1 MVQPVNEMK
10 NENRTSL
17 RFAGKT
23 QSIDIRKLERE
34 TRKILY
40 VGFVFSVCLHTL
52 AAALLTFNRGT
63 ERVPRPI
70 TVNLII
76 RPPRPRKPFLMS
88 GKGKRTRTFHRMVN
102 RIGKPRPAPP
112 LKHPEAYDI
121 PVSDDSLAYETA
133 FRDVSALFEEPFG
146 DTIEASPAEA
156 RSGRNTTMLSTIES
170 EMISVED
177 LDYGKYKSV
186 VLRDLL
192 VKRNISGF
200 VYLPV
205 TVWGAELRPLK
216 RPVIG
221 LAEALKKYT
230 GISPRL
236 DRRTYLS
243 SPEIFKFPFLY
254 ISTDTGFELTKREK
268 ENFAEYL
275 KHGGFAMLDNGF
287 PQEKHSDAEAS
298 LRQVLRDAKAALGSA
313 AFITVIP
320 PFHPLFYSFFDFTS
334 GPPLGASHLPPGRFN
349 QRRVPIDP
357 EMHPDFFLEGL
368 WFRSRLVAVYS
379 DLGYGLRWAEST
391 ENSPQ
396 QKFGVNIV
404 VYALTH
410 EGGINRRQSPSL
422 TAMR

>member
-1 MVQPVNEMK
+1 MTD
-10 NENRTSL
+10 ENRTSS

-23 QSIDIRKLERE
+23 QSINIRKLERE
-34 TRKILY
+34 TQKILY
-40 VGFVFSVCLHTL
+40 IGFVFSVCLHTS
-52 AAALLTFNRGT
+52 AAVLLTFNRSA
-63 ERVPRPI
+63 EKVPRPI

-76 RPPRPRKPFLMS
+76 RPPQPRKPFLIS
-88 GKGKRTRTFHRMVN
+88 GKGERTKTFRRMVN
-102 RIGKPRPAPP
+102 RIRKPRPVPP
-112 LKHPEAYDI
+112 LKHLGAYDLTV
-121 PVSDDSLAYETA
+121 PGDSLAFDTA
-133 FRDVSALFEEPFG
+133 FKDMSALFEESFE
-146 DTIEASPAEA
+146 DTLETPPVEIPPGRGSPL
-156 RSGRNTTMLSTIES
+156 LSTIES

-186 VLRDLL
+186 ILRDLL

-230 GISPRL
+230 KISPRL

-268 ENFAEYL
+268 KNFAEYL

-298 LRQVLRDAKAALGSA
+298 LRQVLRDAETALGSA
-313 AFITVIP
+313 AFIAVIP
-320 PFHPLFYSFFDFTS
+320 PSHPLFYSFFDFTS
-334 GPPLGASHLPPGRFN
+334 GPPLGAAHLPPGRFN
-349 QRRVPIDP
+349 QRRIPIDP

-404 VYALTH
+404 VYALIH

-422 TAMR
+422 AAMR